1 MEAALYYLSQLNDLA
16 KETLEVDDIAQAD
29 KKVKSLIA

>member
-1 MEAALYYLSQLNDLA
+1 MEAAIYYFSQLNDLA

-29 KKVKSLIA
+29 KKMHSLVN